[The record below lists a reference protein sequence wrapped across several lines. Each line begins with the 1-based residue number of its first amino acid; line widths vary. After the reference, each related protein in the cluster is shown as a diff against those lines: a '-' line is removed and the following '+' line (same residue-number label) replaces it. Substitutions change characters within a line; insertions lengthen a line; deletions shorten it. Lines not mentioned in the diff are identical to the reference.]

1 MTISSLTLQNFQY
14 TIVALQGQMCVVQ
27 RNGSGQIKK
36 KFVQICDRRGSGN
49 KKNDKNEIK
58 RTAVDEKQQ

>member
-1 MTISSLTLQNFQY
+1 MGNIKQNFQY
-14 TIVALQGQMCVVQ
+14 TIVALQGQLCVVQ

-49 KKNDKNEIK
+49 KKKNNKNEIK